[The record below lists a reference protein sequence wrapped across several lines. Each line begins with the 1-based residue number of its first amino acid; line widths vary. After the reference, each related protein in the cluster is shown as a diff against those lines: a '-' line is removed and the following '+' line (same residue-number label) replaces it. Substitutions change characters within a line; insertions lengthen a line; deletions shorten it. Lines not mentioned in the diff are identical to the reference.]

1 MIHPTSFRFAR
12 LAALAALAMP
22 VRIAVAQQVNSSRTP
37 DIHLSKTV
45 AAGRTV
51 SIENLS
57 GDVRVVAGNGTTVEI
72 NGYKHGSRRYFD
84 DVTIEVVESPD
95 GITICSMFKDA
106 DMECTDRGLRVHDGD
121 HDHDL
126 DIDIEVTLPKSV
138 LVNAHSVSGD
148 VHVDGA
154 EGMVKAG
161 SVSGDVEMTH
171 LRASSIAAGSVSGDI
186 DVGIDAFTG
195 NGDLS
200 FKSVSGDVT
209 VALPAG
215 TDADVTMRTV
225 SGDLDTDFPLT
236 LNGRMDR
243 HALEARIGKGGREI
257 EVATV
262 SGDVKLRST
271 R

>member
-1 MIHPTSFRFAR
+1 MTTLMSSPRLHR
-12 LAALAALAMP
+12 LAALALLGVPATAA
-22 VRIAVAQQVNSSRTP
+22 IAQVNASRTP
-37 DIHLSKTV
+37 DIHLTKTV
-45 AAGRTV
+45 AAGGTV
-51 SIENLS
+51 NIQNLS
-57 GDVRVVAGNGTTVEI
+57 GDVRVVAGTGSTVEI
-72 NGYKHGSRRYFD
+72 NGYKHGNHRFFD
-84 DVTIEVVESPD
+84 DVTIEVVESGN

-121 HDHDL
+121 RDHDL
-126 DIDIEVTLPKSV
+126 DIDIEVTVPKSV
-138 LVNAHSVSGD
+138 LVDAHSVSGD
-148 VHVDGA
+148 VNVSGA
-154 EGMVKAG
+154 EGVVKAG

-171 LRASSIAAGSVSGDI
+171 LRASSVSASSVSGDI
-186 DVGIDAFTG
+186 EVGIDAFTG
-195 NGDLS
+195 DGDMS

-209 VALPAG
+209 VTLPAG
-215 TDADVTMRTV
+215 TDADVTMRSV

-243 HALEARIGKGGREI
+243 HSLEARIGKGGRQL